1 MSESRVFFVL
11 SEASDEAH
19 CGPRYHNSVT
29 SSRSHNK
36 NIDNDSTAKRASP
49 AKQHLDVVHVQ
60 TPLKRNQ
67 HTMMHSG
74 QDTYEYIDLDTST
87 RTYDGNNRSDEHSSA
102 AAEYD
107 MEQPTHNALN
117 NAVDSEEMYLDIVR
131 SSNSHEFPASTA
143 ANAKPNAEEE
153 IYFKDNDA
161 YEQ

>member
-1 MSESRVFFVL
+1 
-11 SEASDEAH
+11 
-19 CGPRYHNSVT
+19 
-29 SSRSHNK
+29 
-36 NIDNDSTAKRASP
+36 
-49 AKQHLDVVHVQ
+49 
-60 TPLKRNQ
+60 
-67 HTMMHSG
+67 MMHSG